1 MCGLKRGLLYPDFQA
16 FGTKY
21 DLLFISE
28 TKLDIYD
35 SISIPKYTFISK
47 PRKQKAIRKSGGLG
61 VFVKNEFLP
70 FVEELTTGS
79 EYVFWIK
86 IAKSYTN
93 DDKYI

>member
-1 MCGLKRGLLYPDFQA
+1 MCGLKQHLLYPDFQD
-16 FGTKY
+16 FVTKY

-28 TKLDIYD
+28 TKLDIHD
-35 SISIPKYTFISK
+35 SISIPNYTFISK

-61 VFVKNEFLP
+61 VFVKNEILQ